1 MKLKPLKHQ
10 AKFNSKNYNG
20 SNILVHEGG
29 TGKTVCGCLWL
40 RWRKDGIVVCP
51 KRVVKKWKKALT
63 DWGATAEVVTP
74 DQFVKM
80 IQDRRRPIVI
90 DEADEFASPLFLQK
104 SRSKRTEAMYN
115 YIREYDPE
123 TLLLTATPVRSNPW
137 NFHTLLC
144 LSGTYIDWKKW
155 RDEFFMLKTPDD
167 WGFGY
172 LQRPAY
178 IPVPHWRI
186 KVRKYIEEYSDI
198 VLLRDCV
205 KELPPIITEKIDIPT
220 PYFEVTEDAYDFF
233 AKHKWEQQN
242 KAKAILEKG
251 KDFRKVLVVAYYREQ
266 IDELAKVLKKDKD
279 TFVLHGGVK
288 DQEAVIEEATA
299 SDDCYFI
306 VQASIGAG
314 FDGDTFSSIVFASM
328 SYAVRDFVQMMFRVR
343 RIHNL
348 HPVDQTFLF
357 GGDCDK
363 AVYENVQLG
372 RDFVPSEWDQK
383 LIT

>member
-1 MKLKPLKHQ
+1 MKPLAHQ
-10 AKFNSKNYNG
+10 KKFLKNYKG
-20 SNILVHEGG
+20 PRLLVHEGG

-40 RWRKDGIVVCP
+40 RGKKNAIVVCP
-51 KRVVKKWKKALT
+51 KRVVKKWKKALV
-63 DWGATAEVVTP
+63 DWGAKAEVMTP
-74 DQFVKM
+74 DQFVKAN
-80 IQDRRRPIVI
+80 IDRKRSIVV
-90 DEADEFASPLFLQK
+90 DEADEFASPLFLAK
-104 SRSKRTEAMYN
+104 SRSKRTEAMYK
-115 YIREYDPE
+115 YIQRYEPE

-137 NFHTLLC
+137 NLHTLLC
-144 LSGTYIDWKKW
+144 FAGIYIDWKKW
-155 RDEFFMLKTPDD
+155 REEFFELKTPDD

-178 IPVPHWRI
+178 IPVRNWRI
-186 KVRKYIEEYSDI
+186 KVRKYIEEYCDI

-205 KELPPIITEKIDIPT
+205 KELPPIITDKIDVQT
-220 PYFEVTEDAYDFF
+220 PKFEVSEDDYGFF
-233 AKHKWEQQN
+233 AEHKWEQQN
-242 KAKAILEKG
+242 KAKEILQKG
-251 KDFRKVLVVAYYREQ
+251 RDFRKVLVVAYYREQ
-266 IDELAKVLKKDKD
+266 IEELRKALSKDKE
-279 TFVLHGGVK
+279 TFVLHGAVK
-288 DQEAVIEEATA
+288 DQEAVIEAATA

-314 FDGDTFSSIVFASM
+314 FDGDSFSSIVFASM

-383 LIT
+383 LMKV